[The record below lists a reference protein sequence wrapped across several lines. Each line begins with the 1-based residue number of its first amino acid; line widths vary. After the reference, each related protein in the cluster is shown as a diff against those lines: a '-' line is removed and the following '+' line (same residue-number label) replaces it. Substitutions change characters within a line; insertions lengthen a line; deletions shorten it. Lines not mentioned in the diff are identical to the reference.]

1 MRLAQVTAMKCWETQ
16 GLAFGF
22 DVVESGNGTVPRGHK
37 NMQGPFGSNAE
48 DALAEGDY
56 GWRTG
61 LISVQTEKPSFHFP
75 VT

>member
-1 MRLAQVTAMKCWETQ
+1 MRCWETQ

-22 DVVESGNGTVPRGHK
+22 NVVERGNGTVLRGHK

-56 GWRTG
+56 G
-61 LISVQTEKPSFHFP
+61 
-75 VT
+75 